1 MEIILE
7 NNFDFTD
14 NEKMFE
20 SIKNFQIKDSFD
32 SFILLSLCETYLT
45 IKKLKDS
52 LNYEESEKNIK
63 EILNLKNI
71 KYGG

>member
-1 MEIILE
+1 ME

-52 LNYEESEKNIK
+52 LNYEESEKIIK
-63 EILNLKNI
+63 EILNSKNI
-71 KYGG
+71 KVW

>member
-1 MEIILE
+1 ME

-71 KYGG
+71 KYDG

>member
-71 KYGG
+71 KYDG

>member
-1 MEIILE
+1 ME